1 MCQSLTFVSVTVSC
15 CVRCCLSLSLA
26 SVTVSCCVIPR
37 VVSCRVMSD
46 AVGQEPPVPEPSGA
60 GGEHEE
66 APAEDPAED
75 APEPP
80 GGEEGADREPRGSH

>member
-1 MCQSLTFVSVTVSC
+1 MCQSLTFVSVTVMLC
-15 CVRCCLSLSLA
+15 QML
-26 SVTVSCCVIPR
+26 SVTESCISHCVMLCHSPCR
-37 VVSCRVMSD
+37 VVSD